1 MVEMDSWCPSC
12 GYSAEPGTRFC
23 GGCGYQLGPGGDAS
37 PAGSATAAVQAPAPF
52 HGYPPPGAPSAPPP
66 PMGAPVSAPPPPS
79 GTPLPYPPPPAATT
93 VQPPLS
99 DTMDR
104 MLRPQGLFQNR
115 LFQNA
120 QQVPASW
127 QQPQAAAPVSYPAG
141 GQYPPGSPYPPG
153 PPYPPGAPFPPG
165 GQYPPADGYQQAAAP
180 QAWGAAPTGGITA
193 VPTGGMAALPPGL
206 GAAPGQPGAGYPADG
221 QYPPGVPANG
231 YSYQHGQ
238 YAGPQYGNGQ
248 YGADQYGQT
257 MFPPPGPYGP
267 GVQFGPDGM
276 PLAGGGGQ
284 PGSRSRLP
292 FKRPRGKMVP
302 VAVGGGLAVIVVAA
316 LLLAMHGG
324 SSSNNAGN
332 GTAGGTPTASA
343 SGTSALTQQQAATAL
358 SSLLAQSGKDHA
370 AVNAAVGNVEACGQ
384 GLSHDAQVFSTAAG
398 NRLAL
403 LAKLAQLP
411 GRAALSPAMISDLTT
426 AWQASATVDADL
438 AKWAAGAASHCR
450 KGNLKDPNYTATIPF
465 DSKAT
470 NGKIAFVRLWNPLAH
485 KDGLPTYQ
493 SAEL

>member
-1 MVEMDSWCPSC
+1 
-12 GYSAEPGTRFC
+12 
-23 GGCGYQLGPGGDAS
+23 
-37 PAGSATAAVQAPAPF
+37 
-52 HGYPPPGAPSAPPP
+52 
-66 PMGAPVSAPPPPS
+66 MGAPVSAPPPPS
-79 GTPLPYPPPPAATT
+79 GSPLPYPPPPAATT
-93 VQPPLS
+93 VQSPLS

-120 QQVPASW
+120 QQVPPSW
-127 QQPQAAAPVSYPAG
+127 QQPQAAAPGSYPAG
-141 GQYPPGSPYPPG
+141 GQYPPG
-153 PPYPPGAPFPPG
+153 
-165 GQYPPADGYQQAAAP
+165 
-180 QAWGAAPTGGITA
+180 
-193 VPTGGMAALPPGL
+193 
-206 GAAPGQPGAGYPADG
+206 
-221 QYPPGVPANG
+221 VPASG

-238 YAGPQYGNGQ
+238 YAGPQYGNGQYGNGQ

-276 PLAGGGGQ
+276 PLADGGGQ

-302 VAVGGGLAVIVVAA
+302 VTVGGGLAVIVVAA

-358 SSLLAQSGKDHA
+358 SGLLAQSGKDHA
-370 AVNAAVGNVEACGQ
+370 AVNAAVSNVEACGQ
-384 GLSHDAQVFSTAAG
+384 GLSRDAQVFSTAAG

-438 AKWAAGAASHCR
+438 AKWAADAAGHCR
-450 KGNLKDPNYTATIPF
+450 KGNLKDPNYTASLPF

-493 SAEL
+493 SADL